1 MAARPTEL
9 GASPTEVAIAEP
21 IIPDQDKVREPA
33 QEIGSTQDHHSS
45 STSPSSPVASSRI
58 SPLGLGNSVGG
69 SANGSFNSNGR
80 EIFVT
85 DFPSHAPGTS
95 AARAGSD
102 SDHVLADAVQPL
114 HISGAKLVAMVSS
127 ATLATFL
134 TLLDMSI
141 IATAIPHITSEFS
154 SIDDVGWY
162 GSAYQ
167 LASAALHPIGSRLY
181 TYINLKW
188 TFFIFLVL
196 FEGGSL
202 ICGLAS
208 SSFMLIVGRAVA
220 GMGSSGL
227 MGGGLNIIAGAVPM
241 HKRPLYIGILM
252 GFSQLGT
259 VCGPL
264 LGGAF
269 TQFVSWRWWSLI
281 GPGFYINLPAGGLCI
296 FLMAL
301 VMVPVQVPNLSGHGF
316 ASRGHV
322 YLTRRFDIVGFMLIG
337 GGSVMLLLALEFGG
351 KTQPWDSSVTIG
363 LLCGAAGA
371 FVVFCLWMHRL
382 GDEALI
388 PRSLISQQSVKGAT
402 PVMSG
407 VYTLPTVL
415 GQLVFSVLSGLII
428 PMIGYYV
435 PVAAVGAAVS
445 AVGCGLLST
454 LSPKSTAAEW
464 AGYQFIAGAGRGL
477 YLQIPILAVQ
487 SYLRPCDLS
496 IGMSTI
502 VFAQTLGAAIV
513 LVIGSSVFLNSL
525 RHEIPVAAPDGDLP
539 KILKAGATGFRQLF
553 EKNHSLPG
561 IIFSY
566 TLSLQRVFYVVTA
579 IACLAFLSCWG
590 MGWKNI
596 GKNQAA
602 TEVEVESG
610 AALNERE
617 KRRKSQAQVAGHA
630 VETGV
635 RLSLSAT

>member
-1 MAARPTEL
+1 MMMEEAT
-9 GASPTEVAIAEP
+9 
-21 IIPDQDKVREPA
+21 IPGQDKSRDLA
-33 QEIGSTQDHHSS
+33 QEIENFQGH
-45 STSPSSPVASSRI
+45 STSTSSSSPVASSRM
-58 SPLGLGNSVGG
+58 SPLDQRECVGG
-69 SANGSFNSNGR
+69 SAVGSSESNGR
-80 EIFVT
+80 EEFVT
-85 DFPSHAPGTS
+85 ILQSPAPNIGTIN
-95 AARAGSD
+95 AGSD
-102 SDHVLADAVQPL
+102 SIEILADVIQPL
-114 HISGAKLVAMVSS
+114 HMSGSKLFAMLSS
-127 ATLATFL
+127 VTLATFL

-141 IATAIPHITSEFS
+141 IATAIPHITNEFS
-154 SIDDVGWY
+154 SLDDVGWY

-167 LASAALHPIGSRLY
+167 LASAALQPISSRLY

-188 TFFIFLVL
+188 TFLIFLTL

-208 SSFMLIVGRAVA
+208 SSFMLIVGRAIA

-269 TQFVSWRWWSLI
+269 TQFVSWRWC
-281 GPGFYINLPAGGLCI
+281 FYINLPAGGLSI

-301 VMVPVQVPNLSGHGF
+301 VMVPEQVPQLSGHAF
-316 ASRGHV
+316 PSRGHV
-322 YLTRRFDIVGFMLIG
+322 SIVRKFDLVGFMLIA

-351 KTQPWDSSVTIG
+351 KTQPWDSSVIIG
-363 LLCGAAGA
+363 LLCGAAAA
-371 FVVFCLWMHRL
+371 FVVFGLWMYRF

-388 PRSLISQQSVKGAT
+388 PRSLISQQV
-402 PVMSG
+402 
-407 VYTLPTVL
+407 
-415 GQLVFSVLSGLII
+415 
-428 PMIGYYV
+428 IGYYI
-435 PVAAVGAAVS
+435 PVAAVGAAAS
-445 AVGCGLLST
+445 AVGCGMLST

-477 YLQIPILAVQ
+477 YLQIPVLAVQ
-487 SYLRPCDLS
+487 SHLQPCDLS

-502 VFAQTLGAAIV
+502 VFAQTLGAAIL

-525 RHEIPVAAPDGDLP
+525 RHEIPVAAPDVDLP

-553 EKNHSLPG
+553 EKNSLLPG
-561 IIFSY
+561 IIISY
-566 TLSLQRVFYVVTA
+566 TMSLRRVFYVVTA

-596 GKNQAA
+596 KKKEAK
-602 TEVEVESG
+602 TEGEVESG
-610 AALNERE
+610 EVLNERE
-617 KRRKSQAQVAGHA
+617 KRRKSRAQAAGNA

>member
-1 MAARPTEL
+1 MAARPTEI
-9 GASPTEVAIAEP
+9 GASPTEVAIAKP
-21 IIPDQDKVREPA
+21 TTPGQDQDKDHGQDREPA
-33 QEIGSTQDHHSS
+33 QEIDSARSHSS
-45 STSPSSPVASSRI
+45 STSPSSPVASSRL
-58 SPLGLGNSVGG
+58 SPLDRRDCVRG
-69 SANGSFNSNGR
+69 SAAESFGSNDG
-80 EIFVT
+80 EIFGAASQSS
-85 DFPSHAPGTS
+85 PSIN
-95 AARAGSD
+95 AARAGP
-102 SDHVLADAVQPL
+102 DAVQVLVDVVQPL
-114 HISGAKLVAMVSS
+114 YISGPKLVAMVFS

-154 SIDDVGWY
+154 SLDDVGWY

-188 TFFIFLVL
+188 TFLIFLLL

-208 SSFMLIVGRAVA
+208 SSFMLIVGRAIA

-227 MGGGLNIIAGAVPM
+227 MGGGLNIISGAVPM

-252 GFSQLGT
+252 G
-259 VCGPL
+259 C
-264 LGGAF
+264 
-269 TQFVSWRWWSLI
+269 
-281 GPGFYINLPAGGLCI
+281 FYINLPAGGICI

-301 VMVPVQVPNLSGHGF
+301 VMVPEQVSNLPAHGF
-316 ASRGHV
+316 PSRGHV
-322 YLTRRFDIVGFMLIG
+322 YLTRRFDFVGFMLIA

-351 KTQPWDSSVTIG
+351 KTQPWDSSVVIG

-371 FVVFCLWMHRL
+371 FVVFGLWMHRF

-428 PMIGYYV
+428 PMIGYYI

-445 AVGCGLLST
+445 AVGCGMLST

-464 AGYQFIAGAGRGL
+464 ASYQFIAGAGRGL

-487 SYLRPCDLS
+487 SYLQPCDLS

-525 RHEIPVAAPDGDLP
+525 RHEIPVAAPDVDLP

-553 EKNHSLPG
+553 EKNYSLPG
-561 IIFSY
+561 IVFAY
-566 TLSLQRVFYVVTA
+566 TLSLQRVFYVVTV
-579 IACLAFLSCWG
+579 IASLAFLSCWG

-596 GKNQAA
+596 KKTKVGAEE
-602 TEVEVESG
+602 EVELGGG
-610 AALNERE
+610 ASNERE
-617 KRRKSQAQVAGHA
+617 KRRRSQAQAAGHA

>member
-1 MAARPTEL
+1 M
-9 GASPTEVAIAEP
+9 
-21 IIPDQDKVREPA
+21 
-33 QEIGSTQDHHSS
+33 
-45 STSPSSPVASSRI
+45 
-58 SPLGLGNSVGG
+58 
-69 SANGSFNSNGR
+69 
-80 EIFVT
+80 
-85 DFPSHAPGTS
+85 
-95 AARAGSD
+95 
-102 SDHVLADAVQPL
+102 
-114 HISGAKLVAMVSS
+114 
-127 ATLATFL
+127 TLAGMGVRTNLQARML
-134 TLLDMSI
+134 T
-141 IATAIPHITSEFS
+141 PCITQ
-154 SIDDVGWY
+154 Y
-162 GSAYQ
+162 N
-167 LASAALHPIGSRLY
+167 SAALHPIGSRLY

-269 TQFVSWRWWSLI
+269 TQFVSWRWC
-281 GPGFYINLPAGGLCI
+281 FYINLPAGGLCI

-388 PRSLISQQSVKGAT
+388 PRSLISQQV
-402 PVMSG
+402 
-407 VYTLPTVL
+407 VY
-415 GQLVFSVLSGLII
+415 
-428 PMIGYYV
+428 
-435 PVAAVGAAVS
+435 
-445 AVGCGLLST
+445 
-454 LSPKSTAAEW
+454 TAAEW

>member
-9 GASPTEVAIAEP
+9 GASPTEIAVADP
-21 IIPDQDKVREPA
+21 TTRDQNKDREPV
-33 QEIGSTQDHHSS
+33 QDVDSGPGRSS
-45 STSPSSPVASSRI
+45 STSPSSPVTSSHLSPLDGHNCVEGSATGSSGSNGSDQFVTALQSAAPSIGAAKASSD
-58 SPLGLGNSVGG
+58 SVQ
-69 SANGSFNSNGR
+69 
-80 EIFVT
+80 
-85 DFPSHAPGTS
+85 
-95 AARAGSD
+95 
-102 SDHVLADAVQPL
+102 VLPDVVQPL
-114 HISGAKLVAMVSS
+114 YISGPKLFAMVSS

-154 SIDDVGWY
+154 SLDDVGWY

-167 LASAALHPIGSRLY
+167 LASAVLHPVSSRLY

-188 TFFIFLVL
+188 TFLTFLVL

-227 MGGGLNIIAGAVPM
+227 MGGGLSIIAGAVPI
-241 HKRPLYIGILM
+241 HKRP
-252 GFSQLGT
+252 
-259 VCGPL
+259 C
-264 LGGAF
+264 
-269 TQFVSWRWWSLI
+269 
-281 GPGFYINLPAGGLCI
+281 FYINLPAGGLCI
-296 FLMAL
+296 FLMAFL
-301 VMVPVQVPNLSGHGF
+301 MVPEQVPKLVGHSF
-316 ASRGHV
+316 PSRGHI
-322 YLTRRFDIVGFMLIG
+322 YLTRRFDFVGFMLIA

-351 KTQPWDSSVTIG
+351 KTHPWDSSVVIG
-363 LLCGAAGA
+363 LICGAAGA
-371 FVVFCLWMHRL
+371 FVVFGLWMHRF

-388 PRSLISQQSVKGAT
+388 PSSFTAAFFLPIYFQSVKGAT

-415 GQLVFSVLSGLII
+415 GQLLFSVLSGLII
-428 PMIGYYV
+428 PKMGYYI

-445 AVGCGLLST
+445 AVGCGMLST
-454 LSPKSTAAEW
+454 LSPVSTAAQW

-487 SYLRPCDLS
+487 SYLQPCDLS

-525 RHEIPVAAPDGDLP
+525 RHEIPVAAPDVDLP
-539 KILKAGATGFRQLF
+539 EILKAGATGFRQLF

-561 IIFSY
+561 IIISY

-596 GKNQAA
+596 KQKKAGTA
-602 TEVEVESG
+602 EEVESG
-610 AALNERE
+610 VVLNDRG
-617 KRRKSQAQVAGHA
+617 KRRESQAQAAGHA
-630 VETGV
+630 IESGV